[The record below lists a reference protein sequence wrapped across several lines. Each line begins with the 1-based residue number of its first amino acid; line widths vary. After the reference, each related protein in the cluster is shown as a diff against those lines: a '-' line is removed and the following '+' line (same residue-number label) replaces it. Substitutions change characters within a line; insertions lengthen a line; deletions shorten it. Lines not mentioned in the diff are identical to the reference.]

1 MSSNN
6 LASGGNIWN
15 HIEVKKQERKFDLYF
30 KKLILFTLAIGLLI
44 IAISITCASIFGI
57 DNAFQVQTT
66 ENGLILNG
74 QVRYFIFYLLGAMG
88 PVFIILGAVM
98 LLAEKFTKHFEW
110 ILSNKKRILFALIA
124 VLIIWLT
131 LTSIIIGIGKQLND
145 YNKADTKQIEAVQ
158 NWVKN
163 KTNSVITEKQAKTI
177 LEPNYE
183 NIIISSSNKK
193 LTFNT
198 ERKGSL
204 SIAIKMVKG
213 SPNN

>member
-88 PVFIILGAVM
+88 PVFIILGGCNVV
-98 LLAEKFTKHFEW
+98 
-110 ILSNKKRILFALIA
+110 S
-124 VLIIWLT
+124 
-131 LTSIIIGIGKQLND
+131 GKI
-145 YNKADTKQIEAVQ
+145 YKAFRVDTK
-158 NWVKN
+158 
-163 KTNSVITEKQAKTI
+163 
-177 LEPNYE
+177 
-183 NIIISSSNKK
+183 
-193 LTFNT
+193 
-198 ERKGSL
+198 
-204 SIAIKMVKG
+204 
-213 SPNN
+213 